1 MRVFLAA
8 LATLAAVSAQAAE
21 WQTYSNDRYGFTVE
35 VPPGFV
41 MQRAPDNGDGGT
53 FLGRNGDRIFVFG
66 TFLVD
71 LFFDDEAR
79 NRIAQAK
86 KLGWDISY
94 SRIEPDW
101 ASYSGTK
108 GDRILY
114 VRGNLL
120 CEDAAAFVHLEYR
133 SRDRKAYD
141 AIVKRMIAS
150 LKPVGCPE

>member
-1 MRVFLAA
+1 
-8 LATLAAVSAQAAE
+8 
-21 WQTYSNDRYGFTVE
+21 
-35 VPPGFV
+35 

-108 GDRILY
+108 GDRSSMS
-114 VRGNLL
+114 
-120 CEDAAAFVHLEYR
+120 AATGCAKTQRPSCIWNTAAGIARPMMR
-133 SRDRKAYD
+133 S
-141 AIVKRMIAS
+141 S
-150 LKPVGCPE
+150 SG

>member
-1 MRVFLAA
+1 M
-8 LATLAAVSAQAAE
+8 
-21 WQTYSNDRYGFTVE
+21 
-35 VPPGFV
+35 
-41 MQRAPDNGDGGT
+41 
-53 FLGRNGDRIFVFG
+53 
-66 TFLVD
+66 
-71 LFFDDEAR
+71 FFDDEAR

-114 VRGNLL
+114 VRGNWL